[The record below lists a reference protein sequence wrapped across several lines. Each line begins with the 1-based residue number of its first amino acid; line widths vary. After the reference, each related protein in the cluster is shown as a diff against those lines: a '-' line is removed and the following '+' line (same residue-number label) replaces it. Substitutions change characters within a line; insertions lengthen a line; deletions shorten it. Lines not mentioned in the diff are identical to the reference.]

1 MSMTSPDEHANP
13 STGDS
18 ARGGADANP
27 ADLDSAG
34 HADRADAED
43 AELDS
48 PDEGL
53 LSRLAV
59 IEDQPLEDRA
69 SAFGQLY
76 DGLRQQL
83 EA

>member
-1 MSMTSPDEHANP
+1 MTSPDEYANP
-13 STGDS
+13 GTDDS
-18 ARGGADANP
+18 ADTGSVD
-27 ADLDSAG
+27 
-34 HADRADAED
+34 ADRADVED
-43 AELDS
+43 ADLDS

-69 SAFGQLY
+69 AAFGQLY

>member
-1 MSMTSPDEHANP
+1 MTSPDEHANP
-13 STGDS
+13 DAGD
-18 ARGGADANP
+18 AGDAGAPAVRD
-27 ADLDSAG
+27 ADL
-34 HADRADAED
+34 HD

-69 SAFGQLY
+69 AAFGQLY

>member
-1 MSMTSPDEHANP
+1 MTSPDEHANS

-18 ARGGADANP
+18 ARGGADANA
-27 ADLDSAG
+27 ADVESAG
-34 HADRADAED
+34 PDDRADAED
-43 AELDS
+43 DDLDS

-69 SAFGQLY
+69 AAFGQLY

>member
-1 MSMTSPDEHANP
+1 MTSPDEYANP
-13 STGDS
+13 GTHASADTGS
-18 ARGGADANP
+18 AD
-27 ADLDSAG
+27 
-34 HADRADAED
+34 ADRAVVED
-43 AELDS
+43 ADLDS

-69 SAFGQLY
+69 AAFGQLY